1 MQYSIVSMYLVLIY
15 PFWSTEEASVRGAAF
30 GSTKTVAD
38 CLPQNTFQDQYEKVV
53 SRLAKS
59 EWFTARMSS
68 AGLICAAYP
77 RFTPEQQQAHLSL
90 FIGLCQDDTPM
101 VRRVAA
107 QNLGEMV
114 RNVVE
119 SNGRETLA
127 VDGVVTTSLIPLYE
141 ELASNDQPV
150 RRFVLKSCCFP
161 TPHSSPFYPPIR
173 IRFVCKRPKIV
184 WYLDMPWEL

>member
-1 MQYSIVSMYLVLIY
+1 MFL
-15 PFWSTEEASVRGAAF
+15 EEASVREAAF
-30 GSTKTVAD
+30 ASMKTVSES
-38 CLPQNTFQDQYEKVV
+38 LPQNTFRDQYDNALL
-53 SRLAKS
+53 RLAKS

-77 RFTPEQQQAHLSL
+77 RFTPEQQKVHLSL

-101 VRRVAA
+101 ARRVAA

-119 SNGRETLA
+119 SNGRETLEA
-127 VDGVVTTSLIPLYE
+127 DGIVTTSLIPLYE

-150 RRFVLKSCCFP
+150 SGTSTGLSLVAQKVHILINLVCRILFVF
-161 TPHSSPFYPPIR
+161 
-173 IRFVCKRPKIV
+173 KRHTIA
-184 WYLDMPWEL
+184 

>member
-1 MQYSIVSMYLVLIY
+1 MFPCPESQFIVLI
-15 PFWSTEEASVRGAAF
+15 TEEASVREAAF
-30 GSTKTVAD
+30 GSIKSVTEN
-38 CLPQNTFQDQYEKVV
+38 LSQNAFQDQYEKVV

-77 RFTPEQQQAHLSL
+77 RFTTEQQKEHLTL
-90 FIGLCQDDTPM
+90 FVGLCQDDTPM

-114 RNVVE
+114 QNVVV

-127 VDGVVTTSLIPLYE
+127 VDGVVTTALIPLYE

-150 RRFVLKSCCFP
+150 SG
-161 TPHSSPFYPPIR
+161 
-173 IRFVCKRPKIV
+173 
-184 WYLDMPWEL
+184 

>member
-1 MQYSIVSMYLVLIY
+1 MFV
-15 PFWSTEEASVRGAAF
+15 EEASVREAAF
-30 GSTKTVAD
+30 ASMKTVSES
-38 CLPQNTFQDQYEKVV
+38 LPENAFRDQYEKVV

-68 AGLICAAYP
+68 AGLICSAYP
-77 RFTPEQQQAHLSL
+77 RFTLEQQKEHLSS

-101 VRRVAA
+101 ARRVAA
-107 QNLGEMV
+107 QNLGEMI

-127 VDGVVTTSLIPLYE
+127 VDGIITTSLIPLYE

-150 RRFVLKSCCFP
+150 SG
-161 TPHSSPFYPPIR
+161 R
-173 IRFVCKRPKIV
+173 IRCAMKNCIF
-184 WYLDMPWEL
+184 